1 MAPLMGA
8 SAGGGVV
15 LVRFEMAGAE
25 DDFHRLMRKLTR
37 VKGRG
42 NVQTAFGQ

>member
-1 MAPLMGA
+1 MGDG
-8 SAGGGVV
+8 SVGGGTVV
-15 LVRFEMAGAE
+15 VRFEMTGAE